1 MGREKGTGSVFF
13 LFAPTHRSLE
23 LIAGTV
29 AGKRNGKGKGT
40 NVRVSGG
47 CLEMVSG
54 RALWC
59 WLPSPMR
66 FWVSG
71 GFGQW
76 WVGIGMFS
84 PLAANNKQKR
94 EGREAWGFL
103 GRGFVLPE
111 LRRILGR
118 W

>member
-1 MGREKGTGSVFF
+1 M
-13 LFAPTHRSLE
+13 
-23 LIAGTV
+23 
-29 AGKRNGKGKGT
+29 GKGKGT
-40 NVRVSGG
+40 NVGVSGG

-59 WLPSPMR
+59 WLSSPMR

-76 WVGIGMFS
+76 WVGIGMLS
-84 PLAANNKQKR
+84 PMAANNKQKR
-94 EGREAWGFL
+94 EGKEAWGFL

-111 LRRILGR
+111 LRRILG
-118 W
+118 WW